1 MKKLSVSVIAAMFC
15 LGIAVLIVGCESS
28 SDPSGTAAIQGNVV
42 SFETASATFTPI
54 NSREESRIARL
65 FTAFSEIL
73 TPSAQAATQAGR
85 GGITV
90 YVDGP
95 VSQSTTTAD
104 DGTFICSGL
113 PAGDYHIGFK
123 YNGQDIMYRGNSGQM
138 ATVSCADNMSTD
150 LVDIRISGGM
160 VNIGNIRMMP
170 MGSGG
175 MQNMR

>member
-1 MKKLSVSVIAAMFC
+1 MKKPSLSVITAMFC
-15 LGIAVLIVGCESS
+15 LGIAVFIVGCESN
-28 SDPSGTAAIQGNVV
+28 SDPTGTAAIQGNVV
-42 SFETASATFTPI
+42 SFETATATFMPI
-54 NSREESRIARL
+54 YSREPSRIACL

-73 TPSAQAATQAGR
+73 APSAQAASQAGR

-95 VSQSTTTAD
+95 VGQSTTTAD

-123 YNGQDIMYRGNSGQM
+123 YNGQDIMYRGRSGQM
-138 ATVSCADNMSTD
+138 ATISCSDNMSTQ
-150 LVDIRISGGM
+150 LIDIRISGGM

-170 MGSGG
+170 MGSQG